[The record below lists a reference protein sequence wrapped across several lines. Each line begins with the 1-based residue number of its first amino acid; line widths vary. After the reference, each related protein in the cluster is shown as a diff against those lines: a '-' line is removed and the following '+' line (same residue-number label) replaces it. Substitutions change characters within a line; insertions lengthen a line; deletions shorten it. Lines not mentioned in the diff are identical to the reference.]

1 MHLRLHKNATTTPR
15 IRAEIQVSKEPMRVL
30 AQRFGVS
37 VCTIARWKKRAS
49 VHDASHTPHRLQ
61 TTLTPA
67 QESIVLVLR
76 KSLGLSLDD
85 LLAVVREFIHPT
97 ISRAALHRMLKRHG
111 VSAREALSV
120 DRPRTKPLKAY
131 EPGFVHID
139 VKYLPQMADETTRRY
154 LFVAIDRA
162 TRWVFVRVYASKSAT
177 NARRF
182 LKELHKAAAFR
193 IRTILTDN
201 GKEFTDRFI
210 TRGERTPT
218 GRHQFDQLCE
228 ELGIEHRLTRPKHP
242 QTNGMVERFNGRI
255 ADILRT
261 HHFHCGEELEAT
273 ILRYVWLYNHQLPQK
288 ALGHVSPIQ
297 AMKQWQR
304 SHPELFNRRVT
315 NQPGHDKALKFL
327 DQVQLEL
334 GAEPRTEFESDILVG
349 IGAAATPSFGIEAIG
364 GPRNSDSVVRW
375 VAAHRRRRYHPMSKT
390 KRTRYSAEFKAKVAL
405 EAIKG
410 EQTISELGSRY
421 GLHPNMITNWK
432 RQAIDN
438 MAEAFSSKAEKA
450 RTADDAQIKD
460 LHAKI
465 GQLTVERDFLA
476 KAFGR

>member
-1 MHLRLHKNATTTPR
+1 MLIALHKNARTTPAV
-15 IRAEIQVSKEPMRVL
+15 RAEIAASNEPASVL
-30 AQRFGVS
+30 AQRFGITEQTVYK
-37 VCTIARWKKRAS
+37 WKKRD
-49 VHDASHTPHRLQ
+49 VFGDRSHTAHRLQ
-61 TTLTPA
+61 TVLTPA
-67 QESIVLVLR
+67 QESVVVHLR
-76 KSLGLSLDD
+76 RTLLLPLDD

-120 DRPRTKPLKAY
+120 DRPRTKPFKAY

-261 HHFHCGEELEAT
+261 HHFHSGEELEAT

-297 AMKQWQR
+297 AMIQWQR

-315 NQPGHDKALKFL
+315 NQPGHD
-327 DQVQLEL
+327 
-334 GAEPRTEFESDILVG
+334 T
-349 IGAAATPSFGIEAIG
+349 
-364 GPRNSDSVVRW
+364 
-375 VAAHRRRRYHPMSKT
+375 
-390 KRTRYSAEFKAKVAL
+390 
-405 EAIKG
+405 
-410 EQTISELGSRY
+410 
-421 GLHPNMITNWK
+421 
-432 RQAIDN
+432 
-438 MAEAFSSKAEKA
+438 
-450 RTADDAQIKD
+450 
-460 LHAKI
+460 
-465 GQLTVERDFLA
+465 
-476 KAFGR
+476 

>member
-37 VCTIARWKKRAS
+37 VSTIARWKKRAS

-97 ISRAALHRMLKRHG
+97 VSRAALHRMLKRHG

-120 DRPRTKPLKAY
+120 DRPRTKPFKAY

-261 HHFHCGEELEAT
+261 HHFHSGEELEAT

-315 NQPGHDKALKFL
+315 NQPGHDTISALPLSVLRNTRLDITRLLVSCFHQTPPRARCPFEGHRGTGSAGPQVPSPCPAPKARQSGGKPRSGAGGC
-327 DQVQLEL
+327 QQIL
-334 GAEPRTEFESDILVG
+334 GSCSPLSQSTTRRPPKRV
-349 IGAAATPSFGIEAIG
+349 AICTKWCG
-364 GPRNSDSVVRW
+364 SVVTSPMR
-375 VAAHRRRRYHPMSKT
+375 AASCPSGWARMAAST
-390 KRTRYSAEFKAKVAL
+390 ASAASGATT
-405 EAIKG
+405 AI
-410 EQTISELGSRY
+410 SLPS
-421 GLHPNMITNWK
+421 
-432 RQAIDN
+432 
-438 MAEAFSSKAEKA
+438 
-450 RTADDAQIKD
+450 
-460 LHAKI
+460 
-465 GQLTVERDFLA
+465 LA
-476 KAFGR
+476 T

>member
-37 VCTIARWKKRAS
+37 VSTIARWKKRAS

-97 ISRAALHRMLKRHG
+97 VSRAALHRMLKRHG

-120 DRPRTKPLKAY
+120 DRPRTKPFKAY

-261 HHFHCGEELEAT
+261 HHFHSGEELEAT

-315 NQPGHDKALKFL
+315 NQPGHDSFVILVAMATKLIVNRHLWPSQGPSKMLLSVEERGCARGSWSHGHGLSAGTG
-327 DQVQLEL
+327 QTR
-334 GAEPRTEFESDILVG
+334 RTGKSDIARWAEVG
-349 IGAAATPSFGIEAIG
+349 RIPARKEYCGFIGDGVRRRQVPLRPNSPAARRGRGAPCPASAAAPGDG
-364 GPRNSDSVVRW
+364 
-375 VAAHRRRRYHPMSKT
+375 
-390 KRTRYSAEFKAKVAL
+390 
-405 EAIKG
+405 
-410 EQTISELGSRY
+410 
-421 GLHPNMITNWK
+421 
-432 RQAIDN
+432 
-438 MAEAFSSKAEKA
+438 
-450 RTADDAQIKD
+450 
-460 LHAKI
+460 
-465 GQLTVERDFLA
+465 
-476 KAFGR
+476 

>member
-1 MHLRLHKNATTTPR
+1 M
-15 IRAEIQVSKEPMRVL
+15 
-30 AQRFGVS
+30 
-37 VCTIARWKKRAS
+37 
-49 VHDASHTPHRLQ
+49 
-61 TTLTPA
+61 
-67 QESIVLVLR
+67 
-76 KSLGLSLDD
+76 
-85 LLAVVREFIHPT
+85 
-97 ISRAALHRMLKRHG
+97 
-111 VSAREALSV
+111 
-120 DRPRTKPLKAY
+120 
-131 EPGFVHID
+131 
-139 VKYLPQMADETTRRY
+139 
-154 LFVAIDRA
+154 AIDRA

-261 HHFHCGEELEAT
+261 HHFHSGEELEAT

-315 NQPGHDKALKFL
+315 NQPGHDTPTNPSGLARHKITLKA
-327 DQVQLEL
+327 
-334 GAEPRTEFESDILVG
+334 TVG
-349 IGAAATPSFGIEAIG
+349 GIEKIRVEAKSGDGMFSIG
-364 GPRNSDSVVRW
+364 HLLVN
-375 VAAHRRRRYHPMSKT
+375 
-390 KRTRYSAEFKAKVAL
+390 AK
-405 EAIKG
+405 
-410 EQTISELGSRY
+410 
-421 GLHPNMITNWK
+421 
-432 RQAIDN
+432 
-438 MAEAFSSKAEKA
+438 
-450 RTADDAQIKD
+450 
-460 LHAKI
+460 
-465 GQLTVERDFLA
+465 
-476 KAFGR
+476 

>member
-120 DRPRTKPLKAY
+120 DRPRTKPFKAY

-315 NQPGHDKALKFL
+315 NQPGHDTYVLFALGIIGTGLLALPVLAGSAAYAAAGTFRWRNSLALEFGVAREFYAVIALAIVGGIAITFMHFDPIRALYWSAVINGVTAAPIMVVMMLMAGSTRIMGEFAVKGALKWGGWIATFAMAIAA
-327 DQVQLEL
+327 L
-334 GAEPRTEFESDILVG
+334 GVFVPG
-349 IGAAATPSFGIEAIG
+349 
-364 GPRNSDSVVRW
+364 
-375 VAAHRRRRYHPMSKT
+375 
-390 KRTRYSAEFKAKVAL
+390 
-405 EAIKG
+405 
-410 EQTISELGSRY
+410 
-421 GLHPNMITNWK
+421 
-432 RQAIDN
+432 
-438 MAEAFSSKAEKA
+438 
-450 RTADDAQIKD
+450 
-460 LHAKI
+460 
-465 GQLTVERDFLA
+465 
-476 KAFGR
+476 

>member
-120 DRPRTKPLKAY
+120 DRPRTKPFKAY

-315 NQPGHDKALKFL
+315 NQPGHDNYINERRQSGKRILEFQGIQFMLADMASELILCESLLWQLGARIDAGEQDFGVEASVLKQRAS
-327 DQVQLEL
+327 DAAMRITTDAVQL
-334 GAEPRTEFESDILVG
+334 
-349 IGAAATPSFGIEAIG
+349 FGG
-364 GPRNSDSVVRW
+364 
-375 VAAHRRRRYHPMSKT
+375 
-390 KRTRYSAEFKAKVAL
+390 
-405 EAIKG
+405 
-410 EQTISELGSRY
+410 Y
-421 GLHPNMITNWK
+421 GYCNDYRVERLM
-432 RQAIDN
+432 RD
-438 MAEAFSSKAEKA
+438 
-450 RTADDAQIKD
+450 
-460 LHAKI
+460 AKI
-465 GQLTVERDFLA
+465 TQIWEGTNQIHRQLIGRSFL
-476 KAFGR
+476 KK

>member
-37 VCTIARWKKRAS
+37 VSTIARWKKRAS

-120 DRPRTKPLKAY
+120 DRPRTKPFKAY

-261 HHFHCGEELEAT
+261 HHFHSGEELEAT

-297 AMKQWQR
+297 AMIQWQR

-315 NQPGHDKALKFL
+315 NQPGHDKYHYCVAKHKIAQIVAIAINQQSLL
-327 DQVQLEL
+327 RQN
-334 GAEPRTEFESDILVG
+334 
-349 IGAAATPSFGIEAIG
+349 AAAVFNPATQWAWRSTQPSA
-364 GPRNSDSVVRW
+364 PVCP
-375 VAAHRRRRYHPMSKT
+375 HP
-390 KRTRYSAEFKAKVAL
+390 
-405 EAIKG
+405 
-410 EQTISELGSRY
+410 
-421 GLHPNMITNWK
+421 
-432 RQAIDN
+432 
-438 MAEAFSSKAEKA
+438 SS
-450 RTADDAQIKD
+450 
-460 LHAKI
+460 
-465 GQLTVERDFLA
+465 
-476 KAFGR
+476 GRCTGWR